1 LRRDPRAFL
10 KDVVDAADAISHF
23 LNGAGRSQYEAS
35 DLLRS
40 AVERK
45 FEIIGEALNQLAKHS
60 PDIVD
65 RISDWRDIVAFR
77 NILAHGYATI
87 DQDLVWRAQEDS
99 LPILRA
105 EAAAL
110 LNALDP

>member
-1 LRRDPRAFL
+1 MRRDARAFL
-10 KDVVDAADAISHF
+10 NDILDAADAIVGF
-23 LNGAGRSQYEAS
+23 LKGVDQADYADS

-45 FEIIGEALNQLAKHS
+45 FEIIGEALNQLARLN
-60 PDIVD
+60 PDLVAGVT
-65 RISDWRDIVAFR
+65 DWRDIVAFR

-87 DQDLVWRAQEDS
+87 DQSLVWRAQEES

-105 EAAAL
+105 QAAAL
-110 LNALDP
+110 LQQFPD